1 MQARAVMGCGVCERY
16 TAGSYRLRYKYGS
29 SKWCCTVC
37 ASGDR
42 LCKTNPLYTDHSLSS
57 ADPAAQ
63 SAVKAQTKKHSRTK
77 HARTQAVPAKNSHPQ
92 RQAITDGSLPARALR
107 CTTTHLQGRLSP
119 SPYLHRHLRLP
130 SLSHTNTHHLRHHH
144 CHRHRPQSEPPT
156 TNQSKKKTA
165 GRRVPVSP
173 NHAQLH
179 TQRLTS
185 SCLSKSSSV
194 QTVSIG
200 PCRRR

>member
-1 MQARAVMGCGVCERY
+1 MLQASGRAVSCDCEVCERY

-63 SAVKAQTKKHSRTK
+63 SAVKAQTKRSTHGPSTPALKQFRQKTAIPPTGHYRW
-77 HARTQAVPAKNSHPQ
+77 VPAGARLAVHDDTP
-92 RQAITDGSLPARALR
+92 AGTPLPI
-107 CTTTHLQGRLSP
+107 
-119 SPYLHRHLRLP
+119 
-130 SLSHTNTHHLRHHH
+130 SLSSSSSSSSISHTHTNTHHLRHHH

-156 TNQSKKKTA
+156 TNRDQEKNDLLPGNLVSKND
-165 GRRVPVSP
+165 VPY
-173 NHAQLH
+173 
-179 TQRLTS
+179 
-185 SCLSKSSSV
+185 SV
-194 QTVSIG
+194 ARWSA
-200 PCRRR
+200 

>member
-1 MQARAVMGCGVCERY
+1 MGCGVCERY

-63 SAVKAQTKKHSRTK
+63 SAVKAQTKKALTDQARPHSSSSGQKQPSPTTGHYRW
-77 HARTQAVPAKNSHPQ
+77 VPAGARLAVHND
-92 RQAITDGSLPARALR
+92 TPAG
-107 CTTTHLQGRLSP
+107 T
-119 SPYLHRHLRLP
+119 RLP
-130 SLSHTNTHHLRHHH
+130 HLPIFIVIFVFHLSHTNTHHLRHHH

-156 TNQSKKKTA
+156 TNRDQEKKNGGETC
-165 GRRVPVSP
+165 P
-173 NHAQLH
+173 
-179 TQRLTS
+179 
-185 SCLSKSSSV
+185 CLSESCPTPHTATHIFMLV
-194 QTVSIG
+194 EE
-200 PCRRR
+200 